1 MPSKNVYR
9 VGTDG
14 TANYATL
21 AAIPAEI
28 LTQGDTSILVYPG
41 NYTALTDMVA
51 SDVAFVGV
59 GDREEIVIN
68 GGMTIAN
75 TSSGVVS
82 FENINFIGSNAAVAA
97 AAACVTKLGIAATP
111 LHFKNV
117 AFSNAKHAVVSHATL
132 AQAAGVQQV
141 VLNYSDASAV
151 DQAIVANANVGIGWS
166 ALNSSA
172 NAYYQVGAGG
182 AGATVTLRASTSGGA
197 NTGNT
202 VKTVVALIS

>member
-14 TANYATL
+14 SANYSTL
-21 AAIPAEI
+21 SAIPAEI

-41 NYTALTDMVA
+41 TYTALTSAVL
-51 SDVAFVGV
+51 SDVAFIGV

-68 GGMTIAN
+68 GDLTIAN
-75 TSSGVVS
+75 TSTGTVS
-82 FENINFIGSNAAVAA
+82 FENISFVGSNAAVAA
-97 AAACVTKLGIAATP
+97 AASCVTKLGIAPTA

-117 AFSNAKHAVVSHATL
+117 AFSNAKHAVTSHTTL
-132 AQAAGVQQV
+132 VQAAGAQQV

-151 DQAIVANANVGIGWS
+151 DQAIVANANVGVNWS
-166 ALNSSA
+166 ALNTTA
-172 NAYYQVGAGG
+172 NAFYQVGAGG
-182 AGATVTLRASTSGGA
+182 AGAVVTIRASTSGGA